1 LKIKIGLG
9 YDIHRLSKGKTLYLG
24 GVKIPHH
31 SGLVGHSDGD
41 CLIHALVDALLG
53 ALGEGDIGQ
62 IFPDSDPKW
71 AGIRSVVLLRKIIP
85 RLKRKKAEILNID
98 LVVVAQT
105 PKLAPHVIRMK
116 KELASTLGIPAGDI
130 GIKAKTNEGLGL
142 VGQERAIAC
151 WAVVMVGL
159 PSPSGGK

>member
-24 GVKIPHH
+24 GVEIPHH

-41 CLIHALVDALLG
+41 CLIHALADALLG
-53 ALGEGDIGQ
+53 ALGEGDIGRL
-62 IFPDSDPKW
+62 FPDNDPKW
-71 AGIRSVVLLRKIIP
+71 KGIRSVVLLRKIVP
-85 RLKRKKAEILNID
+85 RLKRKKAEILNVD
-98 LVVVAQT
+98 LVVVAQA
-105 PKLAPHVIRMK
+105 PKLAPHAARMK
-116 KELASTLGIPAGDI
+116 KGLASILGIPEGDI

-159 PSPSGGK
+159 KKP